1 MRKKNVYNSII
12 GGILAAVMLLS
23 FAGCGNSNLP
33 VDSTD
38 DISISTNSSEAE
50 SSSENVE
57 NVGYEF
63 PAGAESEYALYTA
76 VVDYLNNGF
85 HADELKDVFD
95 LNLTLTFYSKLRND
109 PKDIITL
116 GMKYDEACTFIAR
129 LRKVAENM
137 DYPEDDDDLDYDAFF
152 SEFPEDVLS
161 RIDPEDLKGSA
172 MQNFLY
178 MILDQ
183 DELRAEGENPYGTDQ
198 TVWVKVSEDEFE
210 NYEYDDYKDFDED
223 LLLNFPHMYGIDLGT
238 YVYEDE
244 TFYMSILY
252 TEIDGRYYCIGF
264 SCVVY

>member
-85 HADELKDVFD
+85 HADELKDIQHTKPSMISHFLKVLFVKT
-95 LNLTLTFYSKLRND
+95 LTLRQRV
-109 PKDIITL
+109 
-116 GMKYDEACTFIAR
+116 CRR
-129 LRKVAENM
+129 L
-137 DYPEDDDDLDYDAFF
+137 
-152 SEFPEDVLS
+152 
-161 RIDPEDLKGSA
+161 
-172 MQNFLY
+172 
-178 MILDQ
+178 
-183 DELRAEGENPYGTDQ
+183 
-198 TVWVKVSEDEFE
+198 
-210 NYEYDDYKDFDED
+210 
-223 LLLNFPHMYGIDLGT
+223 
-238 YVYEDE
+238 
-244 TFYMSILY
+244 
-252 TEIDGRYYCIGF
+252 
-264 SCVVY
+264 